1 MSLLS
6 RCRSLLR
13 AVTRPGELSDAM
25 QLEMETHRDLYERDL
40 RANGVS
46 ADEAHRRARAEF
58 GSIEARK
65 DDCRE
70 ALGLR
75 LLDELRGDVTYALR
89 LLRRSPGFALVAL
102 LSLALGIG
110 ANTAIFSLIDMVML
124 KTLPVQ
130 DPASLAFIDTSAGK
144 SGGSSGPPYPLFELM
159 RDNTHYLSGIAA
171 FSADRFK
178 VTIDG
183 GAPEA
188 VRGQSASG
196 NYFDLLGVRPALGRL
211 LTPIDDAV
219 FGRGGED
226 GAVAVISYNFWRQRF
241 ASDPRVLGKSIQVGT
256 HWVTIVGVTTP
267 EFFGLQTG
275 SPIDLTIPMMLAGS
289 QVKSKGMWWM
299 SAVGRIRPGATNEQ
313 ARTELDTLFGSYM
326 KENGMKRQGYFS
338 SVALVPA
345 DRGLDALRRQFSQ
358 PLLIVMGIVAAVL
371 LIGCANV
378 ANLLVA
384 RASARRQEMAVRFAI
399 GASRARVIR
408 QLLTESAVLV
418 VLGSLAGVALAQ
430 VGVTFLVGVFGDRGA
445 GIFLEPHFDLRVL
458 GFTGAAAV
466 LTVVLF
472 SSAPVLYAT
481 RVDAAKPGD
490 TNVSLTRPR
499 ARIGRAL
506 VVLQVTLAM
515 ALVCGAA
522 LFVRTLHNLN
532 NIDAGFDRQG
542 VLSVQVEASIPPPAV
557 PPKTPAEHR
566 QNHEAR
572 AAMWERFLER
582 VASLPDVGVAALATM
597 APLTGRDRGVA
608 AALEN
613 RPLPPPNNGVHVN
626 TVTDGYFKALGIS
639 LASGRVFTDRDT
651 ASAPRVTILNRA
663 AAHAWFPDINPIGM
677 KIRFPGQLVD
687 DFYEVVGI
695 VEDVKYVN
703 LRVPDERMVY
713 IPLDQALDP
722 ISNIMLVVRTE
733 RDPAAFVPPVRTIAG
748 EMIPGGFITRIGTM
762 EERVSR
768 SLFRERLLSMLA
780 TFFGALALTLACVG
794 LYGVLAYTVVRR
806 SREIGIRI
814 AVGASQRSVAWMIIG
829 ETLALV
835 LTGIVLGALCT
846 TIADRWISSQFFNVT
861 PGDPL
866 ATLSA
871 VAVLVGVTVL
881 AAYLPARRATR
892 IDPVVVLRC
901 E

>member
-13 AVTRPGELSDAM
+13 ALTRPDELRDAM

-40 RANGVS
+40 RASGVS

-58 GSIEARK
+58 GSIDARK

-75 LLDELRGDVTYALR
+75 LADELRGDVSYALR
-89 LLRRSPGFALVAL
+89 ILRRSPGFALVAL
-102 LSLALGIG
+102 LSLGLGIG
-110 ANTAIFSLIDMVML
+110 ANTAIFTLIDIVML

-144 SGGSSGPPYPLFELM
+144 SGGTSGPPYPLFELM
-159 RDNTHYLSGIAA
+159 RDDNRYFSGMAA

-183 GAPEA
+183 GPPED

-196 NYFDLLGVRPALGRL
+196 NYFELLGVQPALGRL
-211 LTPIDDAV
+211 LTPADDAV
-219 FGRGGED
+219 FGRGGEA
-226 GAVAVISYNFWRQRF
+226 GAAAVISYNFWRQRF
-241 ASDPRVLGKSIQVGT
+241 ASDPGVLGKSIQVGT
-256 HWVTIVGVTTP
+256 QWVTIVGVTAP

-299 SAVGRIRPGATNEQ
+299 SAVGRIRPGATMEQ
-313 ARTELDTLFGSYM
+313 ARAELDTLFASYM
-326 KENGMKRQGYFS
+326 KENGMKREGYFS

-345 DRGLDALRRQFSQ
+345 DRGLDGLRRQFSE

-378 ANLLVA
+378 ANLLLA
-384 RASARRQEMAVRFAI
+384 RASARRQEMAIRFAI

-408 QLLTESAVLV
+408 QLLTEGTVLV
-418 VLGSLAGVALAQ
+418 VLGSLAGLALAQ
-430 VGVTFLVGVFGDRGA
+430 LGVSFLVGLFGDRGA
-445 GIFLEPHFDLRVL
+445 GIFLEPRFDLRVL

-472 SSAPVLYAT
+472 SIAPTLHAT

-490 TNVSLTRPR
+490 TKASLTRPR

-515 ALVCGAA
+515 TLVCGAA

-532 NIDAGFDRQG
+532 NIEAGFERQG
-542 VLSVQVEASIPPPAV
+542 ILSVQVDASIPPPPV
-557 PPKTPAEHR
+557 PLKTPAEHR
-566 QNHEAR
+566 QNHAAR
-572 AAMWERFLER
+572 AGMWERFLAR
-582 VASLPDVGVAALATM
+582 VAPLPDVRVAALATM

-608 AALEN
+608 AALES
-613 RPLPPPNNGVHVN
+613 RPLAPPNNSVHVN

-639 LASGRVFTDRDT
+639 LISGRVFTDRDT
-651 ASAPRVTILNRA
+651 ASAPRVTILNRTA
-663 AAHAWFPDINPIGM
+663 ARMWFADTNPIGM
-677 KIRFPGQLVD
+677 KIRFPGQLVE

-695 VEDVKYVN
+695 VDDVKYVN
-703 LRVPDERMVY
+703 LRRPDERMVY
-713 IPLDQALDP
+713 IPLEQALDP
-722 ISNIMLVVRTE
+722 ISNIMLVVHTE
-733 RDPAAFVPPVRTIAG
+733 RDPTALVPPVRTIAA

-780 TFFGALALTLACVG
+780 TFVGALALTLACVG
-794 LYGVLAYTVVRR
+794 LYGVLAYTVMRR
-806 SREIGIRI
+806 SREIGVRM
-814 AVGASQRSVAWMIIG
+814 AVGASQRSVARMIMG
-829 ETLALV
+829 EMLLLV
-835 LTGIVLGALCT
+835 VTGIVCGMLCAAL
-846 TIADRWISSQFFNVT
+846 AGRWISSQFFNVA
-861 PGDPL
+861 PGDPV

-871 VAVLVGVTVL
+871 VAVLVGVTLL
-881 AAYLPARRATR
+881 AAYLPTRRATR